1 MVIVDEVGRIECVN
15 VQAEALFGF
24 SRARMLGQPI
34 EMLVPERWRD
44 RHAEQRVNYMKR
56 PEPRSLGKDLPLF
69 GLRADGSEFAA
80 DIMLK
85 PIEIDQ
91 RLVVL
96 AVVRDIT
103 ERKRAEAHLQ
113 MLTREANHRAKNVLS
128 VVQAIVR
135 HTKASSYEE
144 FVSKFGE
151 RIQALSASHN
161 LLVRSAWKNI
171 PLAELVRSQLA
182 HFSDLRAAFL

>member
-1 MVIVDEVGRIECVN
+1 
-15 VQAEALFGF
+15 
-24 SRARMLGQPI
+24 MLGQPI

-103 ERKRAEAHLQ
+103 ERKRAEAHLPPSR
-113 MLTREANHRAKNVLS
+113 LRR
-128 VVQAIVR
+128 
-135 HTKASSYEE
+135 SSC
-144 FVSKFGE
+144 
-151 RIQALSASHN
+151 
-161 LLVRSAWKNI
+161 
-171 PLAELVRSQLA
+171 
-182 HFSDLRAAFL
+182 